1 MVCTYELKETL
12 LTLSKLCLKLG
23 ERPVL
28 HEVCAQVKNVT
39 RPGVQQGQ
47 VVAVLGPSG
56 IGKTQLLRVL
66 SGLSVPDSGQVLLG
80 PEQAPVARG
89 RVGVVAQTYPLFE
102 HRTLLD
108 NMLVAARQT
117 GMAAAEARRRS
128 RDMLA
133 RFALA
138 GHASAYPATLSGG
151 QRQRAAIAQQLM
163 QPKSLLLMDEPFSG
177 LDPLM
182 AREVCHLISEVA
194 AKDELLTIVIVTHDI
209 CAALAVAD
217 TLWLLGRVRGDD
229 GSPQGARIV
238 HSIDLME
245 RGLAWHPD
253 IMQTPLFELTKREVE
268 ARFTSL

>member
-1 MVCTYELKETL
+1 
-12 LTLSKLCLKLG
+12 
-23 ERPVL
+23 
-28 HEVCAQVKNVT
+28 
-39 RPGVQQGQ
+39 
-47 VVAVLGPSG
+47 
-56 IGKTQLLRVL
+56 
-66 SGLSVPDSGQVLLG
+66 
-80 PEQAPVARG
+80 
-89 RVGVVAQTYPLFE
+89 
-102 HRTLLD
+102 
-108 NMLVAARQT
+108 ML
-117 GMAAAEARRRS
+117 E
-128 RDMLA
+128 
-133 RFALA
+133 RFALE

-151 QRQRAAIAQQLM
+151 QRQRGAIAQQLM

-182 AREVCHLISEVA
+182 AREVSHLISEVA